1 MLFVIEHLD
10 CVGKWLIIEYR
21 HAAKLVGE
29 DKLLIT
35 NVRSKRLAEALR
47 RLARVDRRR
56 VWEIFD
62 QKKLIVLDPQ
72 AEQRLSPRDF
82 EDAEAVVVGGILGDH
97 PPRGRTRLLLTK
109 KMPAARARKLFD
121 TQLPIDAA
129 VYVAHQVYLG
139 KPLEEIPLCQE
150 VEIRH
155 DEVHS
160 TVLPFAYP
168 LVDGAPLISEELV
181 EYIRR
186 TALRR

>member
-1 MLFVIEHLD
+1 MFVIEHLD
-10 CVGKWLIIEYR
+10 RVGKWLIIEYR
-21 HAAKLVGE
+21 HAAKLVGG

-35 NVRSKRLAEALR
+35 NAESKRLAEALKG
-47 RLARVDRRR
+47 LARVDRRR

-62 QKKLIVLDPQ
+62 QEKLIVLDPQ
-72 AEQRLSPRDF
+72 AEHRLSPRDF

-97 PPRGRTRLLLTK
+97 PPRGRTRLLLTE
-109 KMPAARARKLFD
+109 KMPAAKARKLFD
-121 TQLPIDAA
+121 AQLPIDAA
-129 VYVAHQVYLG
+129 IYVAYQVYLG

-168 LVDGAPLISEELV
+168 LVGGVPLISEELV
-181 EYIRR
+181 EHVRR